1 MKSNSTIN
9 ETPLIVAVGASAGG
23 LEAFTS
29 FLAAIGREPGVA
41 IVFVQ
46 HLEAKSKS
54 LMASL
59 LKPHT
64 SMEVVEL
71 THRTRVRTD
80 SIYLCP
86 PQRSLEVQNGFL
98 IFVDDDNRQLRKTAP
113 IDHFFHSIAQQEKE
127 RGIGV
132 ILSGAGSD
140 GTLGLKSIS
149 DSGGMTFAQDADS
162 AKFDSMPRNAATT
175 GVADHVLP
183 PAEIAEEL
191 LNYFK
196 YMDQASVS
204 LGGKSLTASIER
216 AIPDIAE
223 RLMREI
229 NHNFQHYKSSTLARR
244 IQRRMQVLKIADV
257 ADYVHRMDAD
267 PDEARNLFRE
277 LLIGVTAFFRD
288 PDSFAKLAEEVI
300 PKIFDNRQADDVVR
314 IWVPGCA
321 TGEEAYSI
329 AILCQE
335 YLGQREQSFQIFAS
349 DIDERAL
356 ATARQ
361 GIYPIGIGENVSDER
376 LKRFFIKKGKRYHV
390 TKEIRERILFS
401 PHNLISDPPF
411 SRQDL
416 ISCRNLLIYLGPH
429 LQKKLIPLFH
439 YSLRPKGYL
448 FLGPSES
455 MSSHG
460 ELFRSIDTK
469 DRISQRKGTAIGRSA
484 PLTLR
489 SEEGGGLRPPGSSP
503 VDNDKTDIVQVM
515 QRIILDEFAPKSVVI
530 DEEGQVICTSGE
542 TNKYLSTG
550 EGAFRNN
557 IIKMARRDVRIGLR
571 AAFAEAKSKRRRFTH
586 ENLSV
591 QTGDGKQRLRLT
603 VQPMMRLG
611 EDSGLFLVVFH
622 DVGLPIPIG
631 EDRQGDS
638 NEAEASKALVTS
650 TTKYETM
657 IEHLEQELATTRDDL
672 ERLMQDMETAN
683 EELKSSNEELL
694 SMNEE
699 LQSANEE
706 LETSKEEIRASS
718 EAVAHA
724 HADLENLL
732 RSTEIATVFLD
743 DDLNIRSFTP
753 AITEIYSLIPTDI
766 GRPLQRFVPEVDHMP
781 PLPSPRAIH
790 DGESIEHTVVARS
803 GKSYIRRV
811 LPYRSHN
818 GKSEGIVVTFTDVSQ
833 LRESQELFELLVD
846 ASAQIV
852 WITNVEGVVV
862 SDSPSWRAFTGQTY
876 EQWKGYGWVDA
887 IHPDDREL
895 ITTTWSNVVQSG
907 ERMMLDYR
915 LRHHSGVYRW
925 TKVRAVAQRHV
936 DGSIKR
942 WVGMNTDIDDQKRA
956 EEALIESKDQLRIG
970 VAVAILGL
978 GRVDYRTNTIELS
991 AEAARIYGLGDA
1003 EMTVKRGELY
1013 AVFHQDDR
1021 QHIHH
1026 QVDSCLDPDS
1036 DGLCDL
1042 EHRVV
1047 LPDGKVRWISARKQV
1062 YFDRSVQPAVP
1073 THATL
1078 VAKDITLR
1086 KTFELELADREAH
1099 LRRVLDNT
1107 IAFIGVLE
1115 TDGTLREAN
1124 APALESAGLKREDV
1138 VGKKF
1143 WDLYWWNFSPIIQ
1156 SQLQEYVRRAAGGE
1170 SVRQDMLYQA
1180 AGNAIRTLDFML
1192 NPVRDPSGTV
1202 THLIPSAIDIH
1213 DRRQMQTELADA
1225 KARLELSLE
1234 VSGVATWNWNMETN
1248 DLISNPT
1255 LNRMF
1260 GFEPDEKLV
1269 LDDFISQ
1276 MDESVRERVVAA
1288 INDAVQNGGTYDQE
1302 YPVRLRN
1309 DEVRYVRA
1317 VGKAHLASESR
1328 GVGETGRADDF
1339 KSRQF
1344 YGVVLDVTER
1354 KQREMETAKREANL
1368 RRVINNQLGLL
1379 GVIDDEGILREVDDR
1394 SLAIAKTQRGEVVGR
1409 PFADGPWWNYDPAVA
1424 ARVREAI
1431 RKAFDGE
1438 VVRFDLSLSADGD
1451 EGVMIDFMIAPVL
1464 DGDGKIEYLIWSG
1477 VDIRERVKMEQE
1489 QRSATR
1495 RLEMA
1500 LRAGGMAAWEWTPT
1514 KSIWMP
1520 ELYDLLGVDQKE
1532 EASTELF
1539 FSMVHPEDID
1549 ELKTTWTSAVNRSD
1563 VYDAEFRIIRPDG
1576 EIRWINGLGEVV
1588 RDQGGQ
1594 IFRMYGVNWDS
1605 TQEHLQAE
1613 ALRQSERQAQL
1624 ANASKSEFLA
1634 NMSHEIRTPM
1644 TAILG
1649 YADLL
1654 KEHVRDDDANKYLN
1668 TIRRNG
1674 DYLLDIINDILDLSK
1689 IEAGKFEIDRER
1701 FEPRRVIEDVQSIM
1715 GVRANESD
1723 LQLTV
1728 QYDGKLPRMIEADA
1742 KRLKQILINLVGNAI
1757 KFTPR
1762 GRVSIRVHYHAG
1774 MLHFD
1779 VTDTGIGMSE
1789 EQQQRLFQP
1798 FSQGDASV
1806 TRTFGGTGLGLAISR
1821 RLAEMLGGRI
1831 LVSSTEHVGSTF
1843 TVSIATGDVAPEN
1856 LIDYLA
1862 ESTPH
1867 QPGPSAASPAVSDSA
1882 RRLNCHVLIVDDRRD
1897 IRFLSKRILT
1907 QAGAT
1912 VDECEDGQLAV
1923 EYIADRLGKPN
1934 CPDLVILDMQMPNLD
1949 GYQSARKFRDLGY
1962 RAPIIALTADAMQG
1976 DMNKCLQSG
1985 CNDYLSK
1992 PIDKS
1997 AMLKKV
2003 FEMLDQER

>member
-1 MKSNSTIN
+1 MKSNSTTN
-9 ETPLIVAVGASAGG
+9 DTPFIVAVGASAGG
-23 LEAFTS
+23 LDAFTS
-29 FLAAIGREPGVA
+29 FLDSLEPNLGVA

-46 HLEAKSKS
+46 HLEANSKS
-54 LMASL
+54 LLASL
-59 LKPHT
+59 LRSHT
-64 SMEVVEL
+64 TMDVVEFDQPIRIRPD
-71 THRTRVRTD
+71 T
-80 SIYLCP
+80 IYLCP
-86 PQRSLEVQNGFL
+86 PQGLLEARDGFL
-98 IFVDDDNRQLRKTAP
+98 VLVDDDVDGTVNERRKIAP
-113 IDHFFHSIAQQEKE
+113 IDHFFHSIASQEGE
-127 RGIGV
+127 RGIGI

-149 DSGGMTFAQDADS
+149 DHGGMTFAQDAES

-175 GVADHVLP
+175 GVADHVMP
-183 PAEIAEEL
+183 PAAIAEEL
-191 LNYFK
+191 VNYVK
-196 YMDQASVS
+196 YMDHTSVKFR
-204 LGGKSLTASIER
+204 GKSLTESIEQ
-216 AIPDIAE
+216 AIPEIAE
-223 RLMREI
+223 RLLRET
-229 NHNFQHYKSSTLARR
+229 NHNFQHYKPTTLGRR
-244 IQRRMQVLKIADV
+244 IQRRMQVLKIARV
-257 ADYVHRMDAD
+257 SDYVDRIDED
-267 PDEARNLFRE
+267 PDEASNLFRE

-288 PDSFAKLAEEVI
+288 PDAFARLANEVI
-300 PKIFDNRQADDVVR
+300 PKIFENRTGDDVVR

-335 YLGQREQSFQIFAS
+335 FLGEREQSFQVFAS

-356 ATARQ
+356 GTARQ
-361 GIYPIGIGENVSDER
+361 GVYPIGIVDNVSEER

-390 TKEIRERILFS
+390 VKEIRERVLFS

-439 YSLRPKGYL
+439 YALRPNGYL

-460 ELFRSIDTK
+460 ELFRNIDTK
-469 DRISQRKGTAIGRSA
+469 HRISQRKGTSIGRSSQVSFRSDVGGFTRSPGTS
-484 PLTLR
+484 PL
-489 SEEGGGLRPPGSSP
+489 
-503 VDNDKTDIVQVM
+503 DDDKTDIVQIM
-515 QRIILDEFAPKSVVI
+515 QRIILDEFAPKSIVI
-530 DEEGQVICTSGE
+530 DEDGQVICTSGE

-557 IIKMARRDVRIGLR
+557 VVKMARRELRIGLR
-571 AAFAEAKSKRRRFTH
+571 AAFAEAKSKRRRVTH

-591 QTGDGKQRLRLT
+591 QTDDGKQRVRLT

-611 EDSGLFLVVFH
+611 EESGLFLVVFH

-631 EDRQGDS
+631 DDRLHDD

-657 IEHLEQELATTRDDL
+657 IEHLERELATTRDDL
-672 ERLMQDMETAN
+672 ERLMQEMETAN

-706 LETSKEEIRASS
+706 LETSKEEIRATG
-718 EAVAHA
+718 EAVAQA

-753 AITEIYSLIPTDI
+753 AIADIYSLIPTDI
-766 GRPLQRFVPEVDHMP
+766 GRPLQRFVPEVDDMP
-781 PLPSPRAIH
+781 PLPSPQSIR
-790 DGESIEHTVVARS
+790 DGDAIEHTVLARS

-811 LPYRSHN
+811 LPYQSHT

-833 LRESQELFELLVD
+833 IRESQELFELLVD

-852 WITNVEGVVV
+852 WITNAEGVVD

-876 EQWKGYGWVDA
+876 EQWKGHGWLDA
-887 IHPDDREL
+887 IHPDDREP
-895 ITTTWSNVVQSG
+895 TMTAWSNVLETGQ
-907 ERMMLDYR
+907 RMLLDYR
-915 LRHHSGVYRW
+915 LRHHSGEYRW
-925 TKVRAVAQRHV
+925 TRVRAVAQRNV

-956 EEALIESKDQLRIG
+956 EKALIESKDQLRIG
-970 VAVAILGL
+970 VAVASLGL
-978 GRVDYRTNTIELS
+978 GRVDYQTDTIELT
-991 AEAARIYGLGDA
+991 AQAAQIYGLGDT
-1003 EMTVKRGELY
+1003 EMNINRRQLHSI
-1013 AVFHQDDR
+1013 FHPDDR
-1021 QHIHH
+1021 DYIHH
-1026 QVDSCLDPDS
+1026 QIEACLDPDG

-1042 EHRVV
+1042 DHRIV

-1062 YFDRSVQPAVP
+1062 YFDRSAQPAMP

-1078 VAKDITLR
+1078 VTKDITYR
-1086 KTFELELADREAH
+1086 KTSELELADREAH

-1124 APALESAGLKREDV
+1124 APALDAADLKRDEV
-1138 VGKKF
+1138 VGEKF
-1143 WDLYWWNFSPIIQ
+1143 WDLYWWSFSPRVQ
-1156 SQLQEYVRRAAGGE
+1156 SQLQACVRRAAEGE
-1170 SVRQDMLYQA
+1170 SVRQDLPYRS
-1180 AGNAIRTLDFML
+1180 AGGNIRILDFML
-1192 NPVRDPSGTV
+1192 NPVRDSTGNV

-1234 VSGVATWNWNMETN
+1234 VSGVATWNWNMETD
-1248 DLISNPT
+1248 DLISNPA

-1260 GFEPDEKLV
+1260 GFDPNENLLLE
-1269 LDDFISQ
+1269 DFLSQ
-1276 MDESVRERVVAA
+1276 MDEPVRKRVIAA
-1288 INDAVQNGGTYDQE
+1288 IEDAAENGGTYDEE
-1302 YPVRLRN
+1302 YPIRLKNGEIRH
-1309 DEVRYVRA
+1309 VRA
-1317 VGKAHLASESR
+1317 VGKVHKPREISNRDEIHQAS
-1328 GVGETGRADDF
+1328 DLQPP
-1339 KSRQF
+1339 QF
-1344 YGVVLDVTER
+1344 YGVVLDVTDR
-1354 KQREMETAKREANL
+1354 KEREMETARREANL
-1368 RRVINNQLGLL
+1368 RRVINNQLGLV
-1379 GVIDDEGILREVDDR
+1379 GVIDRQGILLEVDDR
-1394 SLAIAKTQRGEVVGR
+1394 SLAIAKTRREDVIGFH
-1409 PFADGPWWNYDPAVA
+1409 FADAPWWNYDPAVA
-1424 ARVREAI
+1424 QRMRESMQRAV
-1431 RKAFDGE
+1431 AGE
-1438 VVRFDLSLSADGD
+1438 VVRYDVSLFSHTD
-1451 EGVMIDFMIAPVL
+1451 EGVMIDFMIAPVF
-1464 DGDGKIEYLIWSG
+1464 DEQGNVEYLIPSG

-1489 QRSATR
+1489 QRSVTR

-1520 ELYDLLGVDQKE
+1520 ELYDLLGIDRTE
-1532 EASTELF
+1532 EASTDRF
-1539 FSMVHPEDID
+1539 FSLVHPDDID
-1549 ELKTTWTSAVNRSD
+1549 KLKRAWNAAIEQSD
-1563 VYDAEFRIIRPDG
+1563 LYDAEFRIFRPDG
-1576 EIRWINGLGEVV
+1576 EVRWINGLGEVV
-1588 RDQGGQ
+1588 RDQEGRVV
-1594 IFRMYGVNWDS
+1594 RMYGVNWDS
-1605 TQEHLQAE
+1605 THEHLHAE

-1654 KEHVRDDDANKYLN
+1654 REYVKDEDATKYLN

-1701 FEPRRVIEDVQSIM
+1701 FEPRRVIEDVHSIM
-1715 GVRANESD
+1715 GVRATESN
-1723 LQLTV
+1723 LELTI

-1757 KFTPR
+1757 KFTR
-1762 GRVSIRVHYHAG
+1762 KGRVNIRVHYHDG

-1779 VTDTGIGMSE
+1779 VIDTGIGMSE

-1831 LVSSTEHVGSTF
+1831 LVSSTENVGSTF
-1843 TVSIATGDVAPEN
+1843 TVSIATGNIDEETLIEYIAEPLPALSEAPP
-1856 LIDYLA
+1856 A
-1862 ESTPH
+1862 
-1867 QPGPSAASPAVSDSA
+1867 GSPVD
-1882 RRLNCHVLIVDDRRD
+1882 RLNCHVLIVDDRRD
-1897 IRFLSKRILT
+1897 IRFLSKRILN
-1907 QAGAT
+1907 QAGAS

-1923 EYIADRLGKPN
+1923 EYIADCLGQPN

-1949 GYQSARKFRDLGY
+1949 GYQTARKLRDLGY
-1962 RAPIIALTADAMQG
+1962 TAPIIALTADAMQG
-1976 DMNKCLQSG
+1976 DMSKCLESG

-1992 PIDKS
+1992 PIDKRV
-1997 AMLKKV
+1997 MLQKV
-2003 FEMLDQER
+2003 FEMLGQFP